1 MDLEHFPSDAKKIL
15 QEVLGYLNFSSGN
28 PDPRFLQGV
37 NHLFGLAGEILG
49 QAAKAQQP
57 SGAEPTWRALAHLL
71 TGGLEELR
79 HTSDTFRQAD
89 QAQAVLR
96 LALDELLPA
105 YRRFHADLLFHQ
117 TEETLFQPFFIGR
130 AFEVILAEGPP
141 WEESQRIVRQALL
154 RLNDFVGHRPVAVL
168 RTKQKIQPYAHEWV
182 RPIPLYIAGAGV
194 SVGRYHDVV
203 AKALEILAATDED
216 LLRQAWFDLSLLEE
230 LALDPRAHDFDHPV
244 NRRPNYHFGTW
255 DPHHIDNRGFYRR
268 FVLQQVT
275 LDALWSRVEERGD
288 APYEDLLFE
297 AAAVLAGTMLM
308 GSGITGNGPESHDS
322 SVTLARLLPHI
333 AGYRDAF
340 YERLLARVSGSFA
353 ERLRTEAT
361 ALRQPFGGARQHL
374 NQKLARRRAEQLQRV
389 HLARLFARLGY
400 TEAASRQAR
409 MVPVASARMRC
420 DMDCLLTT
428 AHLYVDRGALEE
440 AASLLPQVEDLL
452 HRAIEC
458 GALIDP
464 WNILGFGAQFS
475 LFPSPENSIP
485 DHRADELIEL
495 LNDLFA
501 LYARLEREAAAAGNR
516 GLPQRLSEDLEALA
530 RWWDQFAST
539 EVSDVEGFSG
549 AQSWESAAQVAGAVH
564 AWHEAGTAAGDI
576 AFWRRHVEE
585 FRSPKAYALLVEALL
600 EKRDLVAAMALL
612 LHWLSQANAI
622 RLSEGTYSFHDLA
635 IRWMEKLWDSTPTED
650 AATPPAATP
659 PAATRWALA
668 RKFFDHLE
676 ANAEEFWQAPR
687 LEVMVSPAA
696 SAAER
701 KDEET
706 EEGSDDLF
714 AAAYEEVTYRDTTDD
729 GFESDLLDTGQP
741 ATDFELTLEAD
752 RIGHRL
758 AFLVTLSRLWKHTA
772 IRSAAPGAADP
783 DREKV
788 LAGWLAQAEIN
799 RRGLAELLDAADRYP
814 IAAPRGTHESLVEYD
829 RRRAI
834 KETLLERIIAA
845 AVETADAARVMR
857 ITLNQAE
864 PNQAEA
870 QWETPILAVLRAVF
884 RGDVERIRD
893 GWSAL
898 LAALAEQPLLYVPTT
913 RGGNPQRIVA
923 SRNVQQVL
931 RRLLAHLPRLGLLT
945 ETYQLLGTI
954 QEMERNHRAG
964 HGAITEFDRL
974 FEIGCHAMVE
984 CLVTSSEGLS
994 EATADVPAASPWPDR
1009 DLTAVLE
1016 QATELLLRRWLEHS
1030 RNIRIS
1036 VLETVADSKRW
1047 KALKQFIQRYGHDLF
1062 TQKFMNFG
1070 NLRAILQQGVGRYLR
1085 WLEEEPDL
1093 EEGESRLVQEL
1104 ARGMGSRD
1112 AEQWLEITLEAVV
1125 ENYSEYIDYNSTTT
1139 QSDRGEMLYT
1149 LLDFLR
1155 LEASYDRVAWNLKP
1169 VVTAHEVLVRS
1180 GRIEAARM
1188 WRRAVARRSA
1198 AVADEHQRRFE
1209 RLVKQYGMRLPSVAD
1224 RLAERFVRPLAIDRL
1239 CALVRPAVE
1248 ELRKRCTPASFR
1260 LLEREIA
1267 QFTNEPSGVGFD
1279 VPSWLEALE
1288 DEVDRV
1294 RSRRSDDEDFLDLAA
1309 NLPRARLSI
1318 DDVRRQLNRW
1328 ESA

>member
-1 MDLEHFPSDAKKIL
+1 MDLDHLPNDAKKIL

-28 PDPRFLQGV
+28 SDSRFLQGV
-37 NHLFGLAGEILG
+37 NHLFGLVGSLSP
-49 QAAKAQQP
+49 QAAEGQP
-57 SGAEPTWRALAHLL
+57 RQSGVEPTWRSLAHVLAREL
-71 TGGLEELR
+71 DELR
-79 HTSDTFRQAD
+79 QTSDTFRRAD
-89 QAQAVLR
+89 QAQALLR
-96 LALDELLPA
+96 LAFDELLPA
-105 YRRFHADLLFHQ
+105 YHRFHADLLFHQ
-117 TEETLFQPFFIGR
+117 TEETLFQPLFLGR
-130 AFEVILAEGPP
+130 ACEAILAEGAP

-168 RTKQKIQPYAHEWV
+168 RTKQKIQPYAHERV

-194 SVGRYHDVV
+194 AVGRYHDVV
-203 AKALEILAATDED
+203 EKALEILASTDED
-216 LLRQAWFDLSLLEE
+216 LLRQAWFDLAHLEE

-275 LDALWSRVEERGD
+275 LDALWSRVEERGEVS
-288 APYEDLLFE
+288 YEELLFE

-308 GSGITGNGPESHDS
+308 GSGITGNGPEAHDS

-333 AGYRDAF
+333 ASYRDAF
-340 YERLLARVSGSFA
+340 YERLLTRVSGSFA
-353 ERLRTEAT
+353 QRLKAEAT

-389 HLARLFARLGY
+389 HLARLFARMGY

-428 AHLYVDRGALEE
+428 AHLHIDRGALDE

-501 LYARLEREAAAAGNR
+501 LYARLQREAAAAGNR
-516 GLPQRLSEDLEALA
+516 NLPQRLSEDLEALA

-549 AQSWESAAQVAGAVH
+549 ARSWESAAQVAGAVR
-564 AWHEAGTAAGDI
+564 AWHEGGTAAGDI

-585 FRSPKAYALLVEALL
+585 FHSPKAYALLVEALL
-600 EKRDLVAAMALL
+600 EKHDLVAAMALL
-612 LHWLSQANAI
+612 LHWLSQAHEI
-622 RLSEGTYSFHDLA
+622 RLSEGTYSFHELA
-635 IRWMEKLWDSTPTED
+635 IRWMEDLWDAGAAK
-650 AATPPAATP
+650 AATPPPEDAQ
-659 PAATRWALA
+659 RWPLA

-676 ANAEEFWQAPR
+676 ASAEEFWQAPR
-687 LEVMVSPAA
+687 LEVMVSP
-696 SAAER
+696 SETAAER
-701 KDEET
+701 KDEEP
-706 EEGSDDLF
+706 EQEPDGLF

-752 RIGHRL
+752 RISHRL
-758 AFLVTLSRLWKHTA
+758 AFLITLSRLWKKTA
-772 IRSAAPGAADP
+772 ICSAAPGAADP
-783 DREKV
+783 DREKI
-788 LAGWLAQAEIN
+788 LAGWLAQAEAN

-834 KETLLERIIAA
+834 KESLLERIIAA

-857 ITLNQAE
+857 ITLSQAE
-864 PNQAEA
+864 PSEAEA
-870 QWETPILAVLRAVF
+870 QWETPLLAVLRAVF

-898 LAALAEQPLLYVPTT
+898 LVALAQQPLLYVPTT

-923 SRNVQQVL
+923 SRNLQQVL
-931 RRLLAHLPRLGLLT
+931 RRLLAHLPRLGLLA

-954 QEMERNHRAG
+954 QEMERNHRVG

-974 FEIGCHAMVE
+974 FEIGCRAMVE
-984 CLVTSSEGLS
+984 CLVTSSEGS
-994 EATADVPAASPWPDR
+994 TETTPDTPATSPWSDR

-1016 QATELLLRRWLEHS
+1016 QTAELLLRRWLEHS

-1036 VLETVADSKRW
+1036 VLETVADNKRW
-1047 KALKQFIQRYGHDLF
+1047 KSLKQFIQRYGHDLF

-1104 ARGMGSRD
+1104 ARGLGSRD

-1188 WRRAVARRSA
+1188 WRRAVARRSTN
-1198 AVADEHQRRFE
+1198 VADEHQRRFE

-1224 RLAERFVRPLAIDRL
+1224 RLGERFVRPLAIDRL
-1239 CALVRPAVE
+1239 CALVRPAID
-1248 ELRKRCTPASFR
+1248 ELRKHRPPASFR

-1294 RSRRSDDEDFLDLAA
+1294 RSRRPDEEDLLDLTT
-1309 NLPRARLSI
+1309 NLPPVRLSV
-1318 DDVRRQLNRW
+1318 DEVRRQLNRW
-1328 ESA
+1328 ESL